1 MKKVTLLLSFILA
14 VYFSGFTQNSEL
26 YTFLKSIPG
35 IEIQKRDTSAYKEF
49 YIVMFPQP
57 VNHKDIN
64 SPKFKQRI
72 FIGHAGFDR
81 PTVMVTEGYG
91 ADYVSPATVDEPT
104 SLLNA
109 NQLYVEHRYF
119 GPSTPSPLDWK
130 YLNAEQDAND
140 YHNIRKTFGQIYKG
154 KWVATGVSKGGQ
166 TATEYK
172 VYFPDDV
179 DVTIP
184 YVAPINYARLDKR
197 IDKHFKK
204 VGTSEKRKQ
213 LKEIQLYLL
222 KNKKD
227 VLKEWIAICEKAEFK
242 FTIMN
247 HETAYE
253 YSVLELPFSFWQY
266 AANSFKLP
274 DVKNTNPKYMAQFLF
289 QVVSP
294 FWYTDAVKSLEPAM
308 YQFYTQLGYYEYNEK
323 PFKQYLSKTDY
334 PNSAFVPKNVE
345 IKWDDSYQRK
355 LKAFIASNPQRML
368 FIYGELDPWG
378 ATAADIKPG
387 SGSLLMMQKNGTHGA
402 HINSLHA
409 DQKAEVKRTLSLWLD
424 MTIE

>member
-1 MKKVTLLLSFILA
+1 MKKATFLLFCILA
-14 VYFSGFTQNSEL
+14 VYFSGFAQDSEL
-26 YTFLKSIPG
+26 YSFLKSIPG
-35 IEIQKRDTSAYKEF
+35 IEIQKKDTSAYKEF
-49 YIVMFPQP
+49 YIIMFPQP
-57 VNHKDIN
+57 VNHKN
-64 SPKFKQRI
+64 LSGPTFKQRI

-91 ADYVSPATVDEPT
+91 ADYVSPMTVDEPT

-119 GPSTPSPLDWK
+119 GPSTPTQVDWK

-140 YHNIRKTFGQIYKG
+140 YHNIRKAFGQIYKG

-184 YVAPINYARLDKR
+184 YVAPINYTRLDKR

-213 LKEIQLYLL
+213 LKDIQLYLL
-222 KNKKD
+222 KNKTA
-227 VLKEWIAICEKAEFK
+227 VLDEWIKICEKAEFK
-242 FTIMN
+242 FNIMN

-253 YSVLELPFSFWQY
+253 YSVLELPFSYWQY
-266 AANSFKLP
+266 AANAAKLP
-274 DVKNTNPKYMAQFLF
+274 DVATTNPKYMAMFLF

-294 FWYTDAVKSLEPAM
+294 FWYTDAVTALEPAM

-323 PFKQYLSKTDY
+323 PFKKYLSKADY
-334 PNSAFVPKNVE
+334 PNSAFVPKNIE
-345 IKWDDSYQRK
+345 IKWDDTYQKK
-355 LKAFIASNPQRML
+355 LKEFMAENPQHMIY
-368 FIYGELDPWG
+368 IYGEVDPWG
-378 ATAADIKPG
+378 ATAANIKPG
-387 SGSLLMMQKNGTHGA
+387 SGSLKIVQKNGTHGS
-402 HINSLHA
+402 HIRSLNEQQ
-409 DQKAEVKRTLSLWLD
+409 QKEIKATLSKWLE
-424 MTIE
+424 MNVE